1 MIKLIKGLYIT
12 NRFFAVFGGV
22 ILFFI
27 VGFIFEIFFPIAQA
41 LMVIALSVTVA
52 EILFLFNPYLKIDCR
67 RTLPKV
73 FSLGSQNRVRIF
85 LENKF
90 GLSLRANV
98 IDEIPGQFQQRNF
111 SVDVIL
117 LPREEKI
124 LEYELRPITRG
135 EYHFGKVNVFV
146 KSILGF
152 VERKIAQPLEK
163 IVPVYPSILEMREF
177 ELKTIARISRFHGI
191 KKMRKLGHSYE
202 FEQIKNYVRG
212 DDFRSINWKATGRK
226 SSLMVNQFEDEKAQ
240 QIYSLI
246 DNSRSMHMPFD
257 GLSLLDYSINSSLV
271 ISNIALQKQDK
282 AGLITF
288 SDKTGITIK
297 AERSLSQIR
306 IILEALYKEQESGF
320 EANYERLYLTI
331 RNFVKGRSLL
341 FLYTN
346 FESYYALE
354 RVLPI
359 LRRINRMHL
368 LVVVF
373 FENTEVGDYSK
384 KDAENVE
391 QIYYQTI
398 AQKFVL
404 EKQQVVQQLRQ
415 YGIQSILTRPEELS
429 INTINKY
436 LELKSRGMI

>member
-1 MIKLIKGLYIT
+1 MIKIFKGLYIT
-12 NRFFAVFGGV
+12 NRFFAVFGGI

-27 VGFIFEIFFPIAQA
+27 FSFVYAIFFPIAQA
-41 LMVIALSVTVA
+41 LMLIVLALTLS
-52 EILFLFNPYLKIDCR
+52 EILFLFNPFLKIECR
-67 RTLPKV
+67 RAVPKI
-73 FSLGSQNRVRIF
+73 FSLGSVNHISIF

-90 GLSLRANV
+90 SLTLKVNV
-98 IDEIPGQFQQRNF
+98 VDELPQQFQQRKF

-117 LPREEKI
+117 IPHNEKR
-124 LEYELRPITRG
+124 LDYDLRPITRG

-146 KSILGF
+146 KGILGL
-152 VERKIAQPLEK
+152 VERKIEHPLEK
-163 IVPVYPSILEMREF
+163 TIPVYPSILEMREY

-240 QIYSLI
+240 QIYSII
-246 DNSRSMHMPFD
+246 DNSRSMHMPFN
-257 GLSLLDYSINSSLV
+257 GLSLLDYSINTSLV
-271 ISNIALQKQDK
+271 ISNIALRKQDK

-288 SDKTGITIK
+288 SDKTGTTIK

-306 IILEALYKEQESGF
+306 LILEALYKEKERGF
-320 EANYERLYLTI
+320 EANYEMLYHTI
-331 RNFVKGRSLL
+331 RSFIKGRSLL

-368 LVVVF
+368 LCVVF
-373 FENTEVGDYSK
+373 FENTEVADYSR
-384 KDAENVE
+384 KDAGNVE
-391 QIYYQTI
+391 EIYYQTI

-415 YGIQSILTRPEELS
+415 YGIQSILSRPEDLS
-429 INTINKY
+429 INSINKY